1 MTPPSFEVCLEL
13 LNQMDLHDSSTARL
27 TVEDLCYFPS
37 WPLLSAAVR
46 GFGGVSKPG
55 ILPDTGKMC
64 LGVTSL
70 ASVELFPKSTV
81 SLPSSQ
87 LVLLLYNPWDAA
99 SHGFIG
105 ASQSRGCCQNAH
117 FSTILK
123 KRGKEERA
131 SFKYVL
137 RSF

>member
-1 MTPPSFEVCLEL
+1 MIPLSFEVCLEL

-70 ASVELFPKSTV
+70 ASVELFPKPTV

-105 ASQSRGCCQNAH
+105 ASQRLLSERTFQHH
-117 FSTILK
+117 FKK
-123 KRGKEERA
+123 KRKRRKSE
-131 SFKYVL
+131 L
-137 RSF
+137 